1 MTGEWPKGRNVAKDE
16 PEKSNTLP
24 GLPRTG
30 KETISGWTT
39 GQGQDHDLPDGGR

>member
-1 MTGEWPKGRNVAKDE
+1 MTEERPKGRGVASNE

>member
-1 MTGEWPKGRNVAKDE
+1 MTGERPKGRGAASNE
-16 PEKSNTLP
+16 PEKSNTFP

-39 GQGQDHDLPDGGR
+39 GQGHDLPGGGR

>member
-1 MTGEWPKGRNVAKDE
+1 MTVVPPEGSDVAKDE
-16 PEKSNTLP
+16 PEKSNTFP

>member
-1 MTGEWPKGRNVAKDE
+1 MTGERPKGRDVAKDE
-16 PEKSNTLP
+16 PEKSHTLP

-39 GQGQDHDLPDGGR
+39 GQGHDLPGGGR

>member
-1 MTGEWPKGRNVAKDE
+1 MTGERSKGRDMAKDE
-16 PEKSNTLP
+16 PEKSNTFP

-39 GQGQDHDLPDGGR
+39 GLGHGLPGGGR

>member
-1 MTGEWPKGRNVAKDE
+1 MTEERPKGRGVASNE
-16 PEKSNTLP
+16 PEKSNALP